1 MQLNSQRI
9 LMPYGNKSFPCSK
22 NKWPHKTNA
31 DHTDRFHCASV
42 VDVFCAYVY
51 VFSSLSCVCVSCVF
65 SSSGDHVIFVGY
77 TEIHIL

>member
-1 MQLNSQRI
+1 MQIRV
-9 LMPYGNKSFPCSK
+9 FPAQKISGHTR
-22 NKWPHKTNA
+22 HKTNA
-31 DHTDRFHCASV
+31 DHTERFHCASV

-51 VFSSLSCVCVSCVF
+51 VCVFSSLSCVCASCVF